1 MKVMATAAALPAIGK
16 DQPAVIEMAHRQT
29 CAGPFR
35 AVVLDED
42 GKYGQIDGAEEW
54 AAAGNMSDTMRVTK
68 CHVQR
73 QRDLAADAVDVEDPW
88 CAISTEPRPLE
99 QLTDERSDRSNGNPA
114 AREEPV
120 ASSAPIQDLPKQLTI
135 DRWFGTAVRNTRSA
149 ENW

>member
-1 MKVMATAAALPAIGK
+1 MVH
-16 DQPAVIEMAHRQT
+16 QQT

-54 AAAGNMSDTMRVTK
+54 AAAGNMSEAMQVTQ
-68 CHVQR
+68 CHLQR

-88 CAISTEPRPLE
+88 CAISTESRPLE
-99 QLTDERSDRSNGNPA
+99 QLTDERSNRGNCDPA

-120 ASSAPIQDLPKQLTI
+120 AASAPIQDLPKQLTI
-135 DRWFGTAVRNTRSA
+135 DRWFGTAVRSTGSA
-149 ENW
+149 GNW